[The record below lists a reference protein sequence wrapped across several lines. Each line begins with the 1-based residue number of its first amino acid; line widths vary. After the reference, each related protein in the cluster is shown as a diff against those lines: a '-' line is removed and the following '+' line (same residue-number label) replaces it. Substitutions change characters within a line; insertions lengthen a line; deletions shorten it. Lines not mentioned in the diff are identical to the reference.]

1 MKVPRV
7 HFKFD
12 KDFKWKQLSFRNFP
26 IHYQSEVSKLLDF
39 LRKKIVITDVS
50 PRRNYDC
57 VRDVVLTDKK
67 NSHIRMGVD
76 NTPKIPIS
84 KHHKKFATKS
94 RRQQR
99 LAKSTWDGLFINC
112 F

>member
-1 MKVPRV
+1 MKVPPV

-12 KDFKWKQLSFRNFP
+12 KGFKLKQLSLRNVP
-26 IHYQSEVSKLLDF
+26 IHYQFQVSKLLDYF
-39 LRKKIVITDVS
+39 RKKSVIKDVN
-50 PRRNYDC
+50 PRGNYDC

-84 KHHKKFATKS
+84 KHHKKFATNS